1 MSKVLTSK
9 FVENVK
15 PPAQG
20 RAEFWDAALPGFVLR
35 VTAKGVKSFSFR
47 YRAAD
52 GSYKRLSWV
61 YPAFQLS
68 EARDEAQKAIRAIE
82 RGQDP
87 ERGEKRPSPPETLNA
102 LCDRYVEEYLKK
114 NVRRWKAAEGEIDNH
129 IRPGLGFLKVEK
141 VEKANVRKMIAEI
154 EAEYPVAANRV
165 LARVRAIYN
174 WALENDLATADPTR
188 GIKKPTKEKP
198 VSRILCDD
206 ELAKIWTAATSLSYP
221 AREYIRFLILSGQR
235 RDDVRG
241 MRRDELDMR
250 MGNWVIPAERYK
262 SGRPHLIP
270 LTDGMKELLKVTPAK
285 GFVFSLTGGEKPY
298 GNLVKPKR
306 KLDKASGVKGWTL
319 HDIRRTVR
327 TGLSRLGVRP
337 DVAERVIGH
346 SVGGKLGETYDLYSY
361 RKEKLEALEL
371 WEAHVLKVAAERK
384 GRRSLDHAPVYET
397 AGQPGSARCEA
408 ASSRQG
414 VCIQAAI

>member
-15 PPAQG
+15 PPATG
-20 RAEFWDAALPGFVLR
+20 RAEYWDAALPGFVLR
-35 VTAKGVKSFSFR
+35 VTMKGVKSFSLR
-47 YRAAD
+47 YRSAD
-52 GSYKRLSWV
+52 GSYKRISWR

-87 ERGEKRPSPPETLNA
+87 ETGEKRPSPPETLNA

-129 IRPGLGFLKVEK
+129 IRPHVGALKLEK
-141 VEKANVRKMIAEI
+141 VEKTNVRKMLAEI
-154 EAEYPVAANRV
+154 EPDFPVAANRA
-165 LARVRAIYN
+165 LGRLRAIYN
-174 WALENDLATADPTR
+174 WALENDLVATDPTH
-188 GIKKPTKEKP
+188 GVKKPTKEKP
-198 VSRILCDD
+198 VSRTLSDE
-206 ELAKIWTAATSLSYP
+206 ELAKIWTAAASLSYP

-241 MRRDELDMR
+241 MRLEELDVR

-262 SGRPHLIP
+262 SVRSHLIP

-285 GFVFSLTGGEKPY
+285 GFVFSLTGGEKPC

-306 KLDKASGVKGWTL
+306 KLDKASGVKDWTL

-337 DVAERVIGH
+337 DIAERVIGH
-346 SVGGKLGETYDLYSY
+346 SVGGRLGETYDVYSY
-361 RKEKLEALEL
+361 RKEKVDALEL
-371 WEAHVLKVAAERK
+371 WGQHVRALMVGTQQGNAA
-384 GRRSLDHAPVYET
+384 
-397 AGQPGSARCEA
+397 
-408 ASSRQG
+408 
-414 VCIQAAI
+414 